1 MVNHF
6 LYFCCFCGSVVTLI
20 HANKGKKYTK
30 AFSNVNSKQKDV
42 KQEIDA
48 NEKKRYEIA
57 AGKLDQYL
65 KDKGFNGSVLVASKD
80 HVILRKGYGYANV
93 KDQVLTTPR
102 TKYRIGSITKTV
114 VAISIMQLKEK
125 GS

>member
-20 HANKGKKYTK
+20 HANKGKKYDAK

-57 AGKLDQYL
+57 AGKL
-65 KDKGFNGSVLVASKD
+65 GSVLK
-80 HVILRKGYGYANV
+80 R
-93 KDQVLTTPR
+93 
-102 TKYRIGSITKTV
+102 
-114 VAISIMQLKEK
+114 
-125 GS
+125 

>member
-20 HANKGKKYTK
+20 HANKGKKYDTK

-48 NEKKRYEIA
+48 NEKSVM
-57 AGKLDQYL
+57 KLRW
-65 KDKGFNGSVLVASKD
+65 KTRSVLK
-80 HVILRKGYGYANV
+80 R
-93 KDQVLTTPR
+93 
-102 TKYRIGSITKTV
+102 
-114 VAISIMQLKEK
+114 
-125 GS
+125 

>member
-1 MVNHF
+1 MLKKWLIVF
-6 LYFCCFCGSVVTLI
+6 FIFAVFCGSVVTLI
-20 HANKGKKYTK
+20 HANKGKKYDTK

-42 KQEIDA
+42 KQEVDA

-80 HVILRKGYGYANV
+80 HV
-93 KDQVLTTPR
+93 
-102 TKYRIGSITKTV
+102 
-114 VAISIMQLKEK
+114 
-125 GS
+125 

>member
-1 MVNHF
+1 MQ
-6 LYFCCFCGSVVTLI
+6 FCGSIVTLI
-20 HANKGKKYTK
+20 HANKGKKYDAK

-65 KDKGFNGSVLVASKD
+65 KDKGFNGSVLVASKG